1 MSRIRVIVIFC
12 FFLVLFISVCPL
24 SAQRAVGS
32 GRLGGKVLDG
42 DGDPI
47 AGATVKVRIMAVV
60 NEKRAGYEIS
70 TTSDA
75 KGKWKMLGLVSGW
88 ADVTA
93 SAPGFTSFTHK
104 VEISQVYEDMHLNF
118 KLKKDT
124 SFQDALANL
133 GPDPLAALSGYVE
146 EGNQLYKQ
154 RRFEDAVTAYKKFE
168 EERPDQHLIHYYLGI
183 CYQQM
188 EQLDAAQA
196 EFEKVVEGFQ
206 KEGAAESGQVRSQV
220 LFTLAELLAEQG
232 KREEALEY
240 FRASHDA
247 DPYNEKVAYNLGDLC
262 FALQRGEEAVEYLN
276 RAVDIRPSWADPYL
290 KLGYVY
296 LNLENFSQAGESFR
310 KYLDLNPDAPEKAEV
325 KDILEDLKNK

>member
-1 MSRIRVIVIFC
+1 MSRIRIIVILC
-12 FFLVLFISVCPL
+12 FFLLLFISVEPL
-24 SAQRAVGS
+24 SAQRAVGA
-32 GRLGGKVLDG
+32 GRLGGKVLNE

-47 AGATVKVRIMAVV
+47 AGATVKVRIMAVI
-60 NEKRAGYEIS
+60 NAKREGFEIS

-75 KGKWKMLGLVSGW
+75 KGKWKIIGLVSGW
-88 ADVTA
+88 SDVTA
-93 SAPGFTSFTHK
+93 SATGYTSFTHK
-104 VEISQVYEDMHLNF
+104 VEISQVYGDMHLNF

-146 EGNQLYKQ
+146 EGNRLYKQ
-154 RRFEDAVTAYKKFE
+154 RRFEDAIAAYKKFE
-168 EERPDQHLIHYYLGI
+168 KEQPDQHLIHYYLGI

-196 EFEKVVEGFQ
+196 EFEKVVEGFHE
-206 KEGAAESGQVRSQV
+206 EGAAESGQVRSQV

-240 FRASHDA
+240 FRASHEA
-247 DPYNEKVAYNLGDLC
+247 DPYNEKVVYNLGDLC
-262 FALQRGEEAVEYLN
+262 FALQRGEEAVEYLKS
-276 RAVDIRPSWADPYL
+276 AVDIRPSWADPFL

-296 LNLENFSQAGESFR
+296 LNLENFSQAEESFR
-310 KYLDLNPDAPEKAEV
+310 KYLELNPEASEKAEV
-325 KDILEDLKNK
+325 MNILEDLKNK

>member
-1 MSRIRVIVIFC
+1 MSRIRIVVFLS
-12 FFLVLFISVCPL
+12 FFLFLFICVGPL
-24 SAQRAVGS
+24 SAQRAVGA
-32 GRLGGKVLDG
+32 GRLGGKVLNE

-60 NEKRAGYEIS
+60 NTKREGYEVS

-75 KGKWKMLGLVSGW
+75 KGKWKLIGLVSGW
-88 ADVTA
+88 SDVTA
-93 SAPGFTSFTHK
+93 SAPGYTSFTHK

-118 KLKKDT
+118 KLKRDT

-133 GPDPLAALSGYVE
+133 GPDPLAALSEYVE
-146 EGNQLYKQ
+146 DGNRLYKQ
-154 RRFEDAVTAYKKFE
+154 RRFEEAIAAYGKFE
-168 EERPDQHLIHYYLGI
+168 KEQPDAHLIHYYTGI

-188 EQLDAAQA
+188 EQFDTAQA

-220 LFTLAELLAEQG
+220 LFTLAELLAERGQ
-232 KREEALEY
+232 REEALGY
-240 FRASHDA
+240 FRASLEA

-262 FALQRGEEAVEYLN
+262 FALQRGEEAVEYLQS
-276 RAVDIRPSWADPYL
+276 ALDIRPSWSEPLL

-296 LNLENFSQAGESFR
+296 LNLEQYSQAESSFR
-310 KYLDLNPDAPEKAEV
+310 KYLELNPEAPERAEIN
-325 KDILEDLKNK
+325 KILEELKNK